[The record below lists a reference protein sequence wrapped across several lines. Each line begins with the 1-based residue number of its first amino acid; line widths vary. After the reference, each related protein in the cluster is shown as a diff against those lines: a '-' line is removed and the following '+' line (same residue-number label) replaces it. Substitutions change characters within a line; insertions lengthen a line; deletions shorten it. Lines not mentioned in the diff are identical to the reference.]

1 MSDNTR
7 HRSRIERPPG
17 RAAGFPD
24 RMRTTRNHAGEALE
38 DGHNIPGI
46 TLCGFGIVALALALT
61 AAAYGFMGWM
71 VVAAVAAAVCGGTGA
86 TWVLLAHQ
94 RVKNREGLPLRD
106 QMGH

>member
-1 MSDNTR
+1 
-7 HRSRIERPPG
+7 
-17 RAAGFPD
+17 
-24 RMRTTRNHAGEALE
+24 MRTTRNHAGEALE